1 MILQKIANLLF
12 LLPLINCQNLNY
24 LLVATGDPNDQSVQT
39 ELIDLN
45 DANNICTGLPNY
57 PLSLDGASGGRVD
70 NVDEIWP
77 VVCGGYYYGEYFDE
91 CIVIGKPE
99 LETRLLHA
107 RAYGAAISLPDGSF
121 LIMGGKGGEFGE
133 ELSSSERIEAL
144 DDVIVEE
151 GWCFS

>member
-1 MILQKIANLLF
+1 MILQKIAILLF
-12 LLPLINCQNLNY
+12 FLPLLNCQVLNY
-24 LLVATGDPNDQSVQT
+24 VLVATGDPNDQSVQT

-57 PLSLDGASGGRVD
+57 PLTLDGASGGRVD

-91 CIVIGKPE
+91 CIAIGKPE

-107 RAYGAAISLPDGSF
+107 RYSIYTYIL
-121 LIMGGKGGEFGE
+121 
-133 ELSSSERIEAL
+133 RQ
-144 DDVIVEE
+144 
-151 GWCFS
+151 